1 MESVTPQDIS
11 GGFTGYINDEELGGN
26 VAFGLNDIVKVLYI
40 ILIIVYDKQACQKVY
55 YYEYMRNLGVFGLCL
70 FYIMRGNAI
79 FAIRLPGAYMFF
91 LTMFVMPSIVFAISD
106 SVKKII
112 HLGCITYLV
121 LMYFYF
127 AKSSGNRGG
136 FGYDRYNNFLWMK

>member
-1 MESVTPQDIS
+1 
-11 GGFTGYINDEELGGN
+11 
-26 VAFGLNDIVKVLYI
+26 
-40 ILIIVYDKQACQKVY
+40 
-55 YYEYMRNLGVFGLCL
+55 
-70 FYIMRGNAI
+70 
-79 FAIRLPGAYMFF
+79 MFF

-112 HLGCITYLV
+112 HLGFITYLV